1 MLEQEQVSGGA
12 CVYRTNFTLHG
23 LKESHLQVCLGR
35 PASAGPVRSWDRMN
49 GLDVGVLVMLGWRT
63 TCPPEPSPRA
73 RDLLVL
79 LNQPKQHHRT
89 VYSFKPP
96 SL

>member
-49 GLDVGVLVMLGWRT
+49 GLDVGVLVNARVEDNVSPGT
-63 TCPPEPSPRA
+63 IPESA
-73 RDLLVL
+73 
-79 LNQPKQHHRT
+79 
-89 VYSFKPP
+89 
-96 SL
+96 